1 MSITIKDVT
10 AREILDSRGDPTV
23 EVTAVASSGVSA
35 TAAVPSGASTG
46 VHEAHELRDDDKNR
60 YEGKG
65 VLQAVAHIESAI
77 KQVLIGMDVTN
88 QSIIDQRM
96 IELDGTA
103 TKHSLGANAILGV
116 SLAVA
121 RLGALVNNLP
131 LYSYLRQT
139 FSLPPQARALPL
151 PMMNILNGGRHASN
165 DLDIQEFIIIP
176 HLRAKSVFS
185 LKDSIRVGSEIFHE
199 LGKVLHQKTFSTDV
213 GNEGGYAPSLKSNE
227 QALELITAA
236 VKQSG
241 YSLGQD
247 VDLGLDVAAS
257 EFYKSGKYHFEGK
270 NLSAQELIKIYQ
282 SWRDN
287 YQLFSVEDG
296 LAEDDWQGW
305 HQLTEDLGGQLLLVG
320 DDLFVTN
327 KERLAL
333 GVEFKAANAILIKPN
348 QIGSLSE
355 TVACVLAAKQANYK
369 IVVSHRS
376 GETMDTFIVDLAV
389 AVGADYL
396 KAGSTS
402 RGERVVKYNRLME
415 IEEEIAKNS

>member
-1 MSITIKDVT
+1 MSITIKNIT

-23 EVTAVASSGVSA
+23 EVTAVASSGASA
-35 TAAVPSGASTG
+35 TASVPSGASTG
-46 VHEAHELRDDDKNR
+46 IHEAHELRDDDKNR

-65 VLQAVAHIESAI
+65 VLQAVAHIESEI
-77 KQVLIGMDVTN
+77 KPTLMGMDVTN
-88 QSIIDQRM
+88 QGIIDQRM

-121 RLGALVNNLP
+121 RLGALVSDLP
-131 LYSYLRQT
+131 LYVYLRQI
-139 FSLPPQARALPL
+139 FNLPSAAKTLPL

-176 HLRAKSVFS
+176 HLRVAKNLS
-185 LKDSIRVGSEIFHE
+185 LKDSVRIGSEIFHE

-227 QALELITAA
+227 QALELITTA
-236 VKQSG
+236 VKQAG
-241 YSLGQD
+241 YSLAKD

-305 HQLTEDLGGQLLLVG
+305 HQLTEDLGAQVLLVG

-333 GVEFKAANAILIKPN
+333 GVEFKAANAVLIKPN

-355 TVACVLAAKQANYK
+355 AVACVLAAKQANYK
-369 IVVSHRS
+369 VVVSHRS

-415 IEEEIAKNS
+415 IEEEMKS